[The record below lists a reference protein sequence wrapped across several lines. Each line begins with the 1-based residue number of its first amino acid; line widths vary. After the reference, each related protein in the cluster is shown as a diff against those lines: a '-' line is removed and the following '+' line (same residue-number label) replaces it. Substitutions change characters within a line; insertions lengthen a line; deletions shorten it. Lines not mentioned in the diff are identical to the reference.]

1 MTRKEILDSAMR
13 CVCGDREKDHG
24 KPEDSFAKI
33 AALWSAWTGY
43 KFDAVDAAVML
54 SLLKTARIKTSP
66 GVNDDNFID
75 LAGYAA
81 CAGELAAAKKKEKP
95 LDPSNLTNTECERL
109 IHALCDDPDEDEEDD
124 EDEDEDE
131 DGDGECPCCGCSL
144 FDPDEHLDAG
154 SYFTIKLKDG
164 REVDFICTAVEPD
177 ALRFESRDC
186 LGEYVP
192 ATRLDSWLND
202 LWKNQ
207 IPDDLKDEI
216 IPTVRKYK
224 TPEGKTVSEKK
235 FLFLPS
241 AAEIFPEEDCL
252 GDKGLYEQLDYYK
265 DVHNHVRCK
274 QKGDKG
280 TDWYWTSSPRSGNS
294 SYWCTVNNYGSATLY
309 DASGTSVAAPVC
321 FRIPR

>member
-1 MTRKEILDSAMR
+1 MKRKEILDRAIT

-24 KPEDSFAKI
+24 KPEDSFTKI
-33 AALWSAWTGY
+33 AALWAAYTGY
-43 KFDAVDAAVML
+43 RFDAVDAAVML

-66 GVNDDNFID
+66 GVNDDNFVD

-81 CAGELAAAKKKEKP
+81 CAGELAAAQEQEK
-95 LDPSNLTNTECERL
+95 
-109 IHALCDDPDEDEEDD
+109 AAEDADD
-124 EDEDEDE
+124 EDEDD
-131 DGDGECPCCGCSL
+131 ECPVCGCRL
-144 FDPDEHLDAG
+144 FDPDEHIEEG
-154 SYFTIKLKDG
+154 SYFTIDLNDG

-177 ALRFESRDC
+177 AYRFESRDC

-192 ATRLDSWLND
+192 ATKLDDWLED
-202 LWKNQ
+202 LWRNQ

-216 IPTVRKYK
+216 ILTVRKYK

-265 DVHNHVRCK
+265 DVHNRVRCK

-280 TDWYWTSSPRSGNS
+280 TNWYWTSSPRSGNS
-294 SYWCTVNNYGSATLY
+294 AYWCLVYYYGLAYSTYASLTLI
-309 DASGTSVAAPVC
+309 AAPIC